1 MARIKQFNI
10 NLLLLLP
17 SLEAFTLPTATSTN
31 RGLCFHRYR
40 KSTSSAISLHV
51 VSNGKQQNNEA
62 GYDGHDDDSSSS
74 STDDVK
80 RQSTPP
86 RSRMKAV
93 KRRKSS
99 KITSQNR
106 SRREIEMD
114 EMRRKRQQKYEEMRQ
129 GSQIVPSIWSFESL
143 FPEPFFDE
151 NQVEQDLEEA
161 SLVKK
166 KEKLAKQK
174 QAMELKA
181 PLDDERKVKSRENE
195 FIELQE
201 DRNRKRAAR
210 ASNTT
215 VDGLNVSKNQNV
227 KAFNVSLPKV
237 DWEMSRRV
245 EDRMYGIRRDPIN
258 GQPYDET
265 SLMGDGAVQFRDGVR
280 LGKAL
285 RVNLDRL
292 NYFAKKDLRRNNI
305 EGARENYLKAIEQ
318 DPFDGRAYLGLSRIA
333 QRKRDFP
340 AARSHLR
347 SGISRCPEN
356 PFLLQAMG
364 SLEERVGHLAQA
376 EAFYISSVRAQ
387 STHAAAWVALA
398 QLRTR
403 KLRQGPNAG
412 RICYQTAERELIRAG
427 LPPNSFVY
435 TAWASLEYKEGGNYK
450 LAKELFQ
457 KAIEID
463 PRCSAAWLQLGVMEA
478 DKENWDEAQTCF
490 ETVLKFDKRNSRVLQ
505 AYAIAE
511 SRRPD
516 GDSREAIDLFERA
529 LRVKPYDAGVYQAYA
544 LFVADLGDIDMAR
557 ELFRRGSG
565 TAKRHAPLWQ
575 AWGVLEMDHGT
586 PDVARDVFQQG
597 IWACAQ
603 SGGGQSGGRRCARLW
618 QAWGVLESREGD
630 YAAARRCFSR
640 TLDAE
645 SRNVAA
651 VTAWALMEE
660 SLGNSADARVIIERA
675 LKLLPP
681 SSPDKKSLWRTY
693 EALEENAGNFEAAK
707 KIYQRALRE
716 TVILQESFVPE
727 TTAAKS
733 VRKEIQQEVEPT
745 IDDVLTNND
754 QVELIARWKN
764 EKSID
769 FYHDVWMND
778 GSIEGK
784 VPMHRMQKRT
794 KQRKK

>member
-1 MARIKQFNI
+1 M
-10 NLLLLLP
+10 
-17 SLEAFTLPTATSTN
+17 
-31 RGLCFHRYR
+31 
-40 KSTSSAISLHV
+40 
-51 VSNGKQQNNEA
+51 
-62 GYDGHDDDSSSS
+62 DD
-74 STDDVK
+74 T
-80 RQSTPP
+80 
-86 RSRMKAV
+86 
-93 KRRKSS
+93 RR
-99 KITSQNR
+99 R
-106 SRREIEMD
+106 
-114 EMRRKRQQKYEEMRQ
+114 RQQKYEEMRQ

-143 FPEPFFDE
+143 FPEPFVDKS
-151 NQVEQDLEEA
+151 QVEQDLEEA
-161 SLVKK
+161 SVVKK
-166 KEKLAKQK
+166 KERMKKEKLMKN
-174 QAMELKA
+174 KA
-181 PLDDERKVKSRENE
+181 RGVKALLDVAGEKSGENE

-201 DRNRKRAAR
+201 KRIRKRATKATNSTIGT
-210 ASNTT
+210 SN
-215 VDGLNVSKNQNV
+215 VANSENL
-227 KAFNVSLPKV
+227 KAFNASLQKV

-245 EDRMYGIRRDPIN
+245 EDRMYGIRRDPID

-265 SLMGDGAVQFRDGVR
+265 SIMGDGAVRFRDGVR

-305 EGARENYLKAIEQ
+305 EGARGNYLKAIEQ

-340 AARSHLR
+340 TARSYLR

-364 SLEERVGHLAQA
+364 TLEERIGHLAQA
-376 EAFYISSVRAQ
+376 EAFYISSVRAK

-427 LPPNSFVY
+427 LPPNTFVY
-435 TAWASLEYKEGGNYK
+435 TAWASLENKEGGNYD

-457 KAIEID
+457 KAIQID

-478 DKENWDEAQTCF
+478 DQENWDDAQNCF
-490 ETVLKFDKRNSRVLQ
+490 ETVLNFDKRNSRVLQ

-511 SRRPD
+511 SKRPD

-529 LRVKPYDAGVYQAYA
+529 LQAKPYDAGVYQAYA

-557 ELFRRGSG
+557 ELFKRGSSI
-565 TAKRHAPLWQ
+565 AKRHAPLWQ
-575 AWGVLEMDHGT
+575 AWGVLEMDVGT

-660 SLGNSADARVIIERA
+660 SLDNASDARVIIERA
-675 LKLLPP
+675 LKRLPS

-693 EALEENAGNFEAAK
+693 ETLEENAGNFEAAT
-707 KIYQRALRE
+707 KIYQRALGE
-716 TVILQESFVPE
+716 TVTLQESFVPE
-727 TTAAKS
+727 TTPPKS
-733 VRKEIQQEVEPT
+733 VKEENKENTEPS

-769 FYHDVWMND
+769 FYQDVWIND
-778 GSIEGK
+778 GSVEGK
-784 VPMHRMQKRT
+784 VPMHKMQKRT
-794 KQRKK
+794 KQRKKNI